1 VVRLNQLGD
10 RMNSKLIGYDEAVE
24 KIKDLEQ
31 RQHDYKRVA
40 KLQSSQGSG
49 RNIYQSSVDLRK
61 VKINTLLSIIAAHK
75 QARRMYG
82 VLREIQDSLGISTK
96 ERKLVDGIVND

>member
-1 VVRLNQLGD
+1 
-10 RMNSKLIGYDEAVE
+10 MNSKLIGYDEAVE
-24 KIKDLEQ
+24 KVKELEQ

-61 VKINTLLSIIAAHK
+61 VEINTLLSIIAAHK

-96 ERKLVDGIVND
+96 ERKLVDGILND